1 MKEIWLGPLLGNNR
15 SRLIARCGELVSQN
29 RADSFLYL
37 AASHPLLELVTE
49 KILDGANNRGLWG
62 ELPVYLFR
70 GFVHRTLVTAIDA
83 ETGHTIST
91 RLPIDREELPL
102 KRSLIS
108 QILRQLAASDQLSA
122 ITSLANREGCVNTIS
137 TLLGEIQRAA
147 RTPQEFAEIVSRRIE
162 DFGDKGQGNSP
173 AQRVDELADQSKQ
186 GGSPLP
192 AIHPQIDF
200 DRDVAL
206 IYSTY
211 SNLLSSNNFTEA
223 DADQLRALATLKGEV
238 DGRHMRLPWLE
249 NVQLLI
255 LDGFFDFTPV
265 QGEMLRHLI
274 TRIPDVIVNLNGDA
288 RNPSIFEPFRSTIE
302 QLEAIA
308 GFEVIHTDC
317 STRASD
323 ALSMLP
329 ESLFRAGL
337 SDEMSYEMSDKLQFV
352 AGDGT
357 LADENFNDN
366 QLNNDKLKLVG
377 QVRLFTCTDRETEI
391 RKIAKEIKRLVLR
404 ENYKLS
410 DIALVVRERAS
421 YADTIVRVMRDE
433 AIPCNLEQRINLD
446 EIPAIRA
453 VRKLFETL
461 EYINNSDHKDVRVSD
476 LADLIKSE
484 YFRLHELELS
494 ELTEAFDQEY
504 GALLIRNQSA
514 GNGADQRNDG
524 LKHALGIGRW
534 DPDTLENTIAF
545 VGGVLS
551 MSTWLERARKLLK
564 NWPQV
569 KATTDLVTPEATS
582 EAGDRDPDQ
591 IEDADKVSIE
601 DRGVER
607 KRRPSRDVHPA
618 AIAWTSLV
626 LENLADLLRG
636 VPREASPKDMRA
648 SLMSLLDRLQFS
660 RQIRRPTRRSIEES
674 ELPHVMLEL
683 RGLEG
688 LRRAFVA
695 AVKSID
701 ITAVVS
707 TNELANRETRLGNF
721 LGEVTRALD
730 VEVSIGRTAD
740 RGGLRV
746 LEATDIRGLRFR
758 AIFIAGLVEG
768 GFPLRAT
775 RDWIYPH
782 EERERL
788 KKDYD
793 LTLEDISPATLLKE
807 EHYFYQAA
815 CRATDRL
822 YLTRPL
828 LLDDGAETVGS
839 YYINELARAI
849 SPLPLENEP
858 VRHDFDGAEIF
869 DASTVS
875 QLNISIV
882 RQDERRRHKAGREG
896 LLPIGFVNE
905 LQTRALDAGL
915 ITPSTIRLIEIERAR
930 AGKHFSPHDGLIT
943 TPELIAMLNERF
955 GRQYVHSASGLSTYG
970 NCAYRFFA
978 NRVLRLE
985 PRGEAALDLQAIDAG
1000 KLLHDVLRRFFERHR
1015 GELLV
1020 DEDRE
1025 GLRDELREVAER
1037 VFQEHERAVPPLN
1050 PDIWK
1055 IDCEIRKIILDQV
1068 LLYELGVR
1076 KQTRMDIRS
1085 RCFEVAFGMT
1095 PREDA
1100 DPHSQPDQLELFRS
1114 TAGGQES
1121 IRIQGQIDRVDEAED
1136 GTIIAYDYKLSVGAD
1151 AEDMRTGRAL
1161 QLPIYLEAL
1170 ERLLLPGQQ
1179 IAGGGYYILKA
1190 RPGRRNTGIY
1200 RKTFAD
1206 YLGLQARNSILS
1218 DHEWNQV
1225 RTEALARIWEFF
1237 DGMNAGDF
1245 RVRPSKGYETC
1256 RFCDYP
1262 AVCRYEKYRI
1272 EWKQK
1277 EPVNSSGQEA
1287 PPGNLNTK
1295 GVK

>member
-1 MKEIWLGPLLGNNR
+1 MVKEIWLGPLLGNNR
-15 SRLIARCGELVSQN
+15 SRLIARCSELVSQN

-49 KILDGANNRGLWG
+49 QILDGARNRGLWG

-70 GFVHRTLVTAIDA
+70 GFVQRILSTAIDA
-83 ETGHTIST
+83 ETVQTISAPI
-91 RLPIDREELPL
+91 PIDREELPL
-102 KRSLIS
+102 KRSLLS
-108 QILRQLAASDQLSA
+108 QILRELAASEQLSA
-122 ITSLANREGCVNTIS
+122 ITSLANREGCVNTIA
-137 TLLGEIQRAA
+137 TLIGEIQRAA
-147 RTPQEFAEIVSRRIE
+147 KTPEEFSEIVSKRIE
-162 DFGDKGQGNSP
+162 DFGDRGPETSP
-173 AQRVDELADQSKQ
+173 NGDVKELAGRGAHGAPPLQSVR
-186 GGSPLP
+186 
-192 AIHPQIDF
+192 PQIDF

-211 SNLLSSNNFTEA
+211 ASLLSTNNFTDA
-223 DADQLRALATLKGEV
+223 DADQLRALAVLKGEV
-238 DGRHMRLPWLE
+238 DGRQMRLPWLE
-249 NVQLLI
+249 DVQLLI

-265 QGEMLRHLI
+265 QGEMLRRLI
-274 TRIPDVIVNLNGDA
+274 TRIPEVIVNLNGDL

-302 QLEAIA
+302 QLEGIA
-308 GFEVIHTDC
+308 GFELIQARD
-317 STRASD
+317 SIRANGV
-323 ALSMLP
+323 LSILP
-329 ESLFRAGL
+329 EHLFRA
-337 SDEMSYEMSDKLQFV
+337 DQTSDKLQFV
-352 AGDGT
+352 A
-357 LADENFNDN
+357 AD
-366 QLNNDKLKLVG
+366 DKLKLVG
-377 QVRLFTCTDRETEI
+377 QREIRLFTCTDRETEI

-410 DIALVVRERAS
+410 DTALVVRERAS

-433 AIPCNLEQRINLD
+433 AIPCDLDERINLG

-461 EYINNSDHKDVRVSD
+461 EYINKSDHKDIRVSD

-484 YFRLHELELS
+484 YFRLHEVELA
-494 ELTEAFDQEY
+494 ELTEVFDQEY
-504 GALLIRNQSA
+504 GALLNR
-514 GNGADQRNDG
+514 DQNANSEQTVDERIDG
-524 LKHALGIGRW
+524 FRYVLGIGRW

-545 VGGVLS
+545 VGTALS
-551 MSTWLERARKLLK
+551 MNTWLERARKLLK

-582 EAGDRDPDQ
+582 EAADRDPDQ
-591 IEDADKVSIE
+591 IEDADKVTIE

-618 AIAWTSLV
+618 AIAWATLI
-626 LENLADLLRG
+626 LENLSDLLRSI
-636 VPREASPKDMRA
+636 PREATPKDLRA
-648 SLMSLLDRLQFS
+648 SLMSLLDRLQYS
-660 RQIRRPTRRSIEES
+660 RQIRRPVRRGIEES

-701 ITAVVS
+701 ITALID
-707 TNELANRETRLGNF
+707 TNEPTNRKSRLVNF
-721 LGEVTRALD
+721 LGEVSRALD

-740 RGGLRV
+740 RGGLRI
-746 LEATDIRGLRFR
+746 LEATDIRGLHFR

-815 CRATDRL
+815 CRATERL

-828 LLDDGAETVGS
+828 LLDDGTETVCS

-849 SPLPLENEP
+849 SPFSLENEA
-858 VRHDFDGAEIF
+858 VRRDFDGVGIF
-869 DASTVS
+869 DASTAA

-882 RQDERRRHKAGREG
+882 RQDERHRHKAGRDG
-896 LLPIGFVNE
+896 LLPSAFVDE
-905 LQTRALDAGL
+905 LRALALDAGSL
-915 ITPSTIRLIEIERAR
+915 TPFTLRLIEIERAR
-930 AGKHFSPHDGLIT
+930 AGRHFSPYDGVIT

-955 GRQYVHSASGLSTYG
+955 GPQYVHSASGLSTYG

-1000 KLLHDVLRRFFERHR
+1000 KLLHDVLRRFFEKHR
-1015 GELLV
+1015 GEPLI
-1020 DEDRE
+1020 DQDRE
-1025 GLRDELREVAER
+1025 ALRHELRHVADQ
-1037 VFQEHERAVPPLN
+1037 VFGEHERAVPPLN

-1076 KQTRMDIRS
+1076 RQTRMDVRS

-1095 PREDA
+1095 SREAA
-1100 DPHSQPDQLELFRS
+1100 DPNSRPEQLELIRS
-1114 TAGGQES
+1114 TANGHES
-1121 IRIQGQIDRVDEAED
+1121 IRIQGQIDRVDEAQD
-1136 GTIIAYDYKLSVGAD
+1136 GTIIAYDYKLSAGAD
-1151 AEDMRTGRAL
+1151 AEDMKTGRAL

-1200 RKTFAD
+1200 RKEFAD
-1206 YLGLQARNSILS
+1206 YLALQARNSILS
-1218 DHEWNQV
+1218 DHEWSKV
-1225 RTEALARIWEFF
+1225 RSEAMARIWEFF
-1237 DGMNAGDF
+1237 DRMTAGDF

-1256 RFCDYP
+1256 RFCDYS

-1272 EWKQK
+1272 EWKEEK
-1277 EPVNSSGQEA
+1277 PANLSKQEA
-1287 PPGNLNTK
+1287 PHEI
-1295 GVK
+1295 